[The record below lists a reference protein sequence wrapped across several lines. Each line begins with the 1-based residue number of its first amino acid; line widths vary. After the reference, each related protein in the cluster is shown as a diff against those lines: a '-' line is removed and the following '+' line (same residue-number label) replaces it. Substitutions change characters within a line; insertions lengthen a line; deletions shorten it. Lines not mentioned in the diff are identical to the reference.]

1 MIKRHIGA
9 MIGAFLLSLAHL
21 PLSADDAPPRTL
33 PELAEGKARVFFLR
47 QSSVFQSGKP
57 VELKINGALVAKLR
71 NRDYTFVDLLP
82 GEHYFTV
89 SAFPTTGTFRSGLTL
104 AEKQVRFLLVRP
116 NTRVEERRTLFRDTR
131 RFDLDGGLFDVQ
143 EVGVTNG
150 EDYRRSMRYRKPIA
164 TVPPLKRG

>member
-21 PLSADDAPPRTL
+21 PLSAHDAPPRTL

-47 QSSVFQSGKP
+47 QSSVLQAGKP
-57 VELKINGALVAKLR
+57 VDLEINGALVAKLR

-116 NTRVEERRTLFRDTR
+116 NTRVE
-131 RFDLDGGLFDVQ
+131 
-143 EVGVTNG
+143 
-150 EDYRRSMRYRKPIA
+150 
-164 TVPPLKRG
+164 